1 METQT
6 SLPHTPDTGER
17 LVVVK
22 QEPFNAETP
31 LFALREYLTPTEN
44 FYVRSNF
51 PVPTI
56 AGDTWRLRVG
66 GAVAQPVEFTLADL
80 LSMPSRE
87 LLATL
92 ECAGNGRTGFA
103 PLPQGE
109 PWGVGAVGTARWRG
123 VSLALLLERAGL
135 NAGAVEVLFEG
146 ADRGVPAAGSAEAPF
161 ARSLPL
167 DKALHPDTLLAYEMN
182 GAPLPLGHGGPVRLL
197 VPGWYGMA
205 SVKWVA
211 SMSVLQQPFTGFYQK
226 DRYVL
231 DFPGS
236 SETLPVREMQPRA
249 LITSPTS
256 GGVVAPG
263 SHIVSG
269 VAWSGR
275 GTVASVEVSVEG
287 GGPWRAARLLDPP
300 APYTWR
306 RWEFDWT
313 PSKLGR
319 HVLRARSID
328 DEGNAQPDLA
338 PWNRLGY
345 CNNSVQAVVVDVRD

>member
-6 SLPHTPDTGER
+6 SLPGTADARER

-22 QEPFNAETP
+22 QDPLNAETP
-31 LFALREYLTPTEN
+31 LFALSEYLTPTEN

-51 PVPTI
+51 PLP
-56 AGDTWRLRVG
+56 ALDGGTWRLRVG
-66 GAVAQPVEFTLADL
+66 GTVTQPVELTLDDL
-80 LSMPSRE
+80 LSMPARE
-87 LLATL
+87 LPATL

-123 VSLALLLERAGL
+123 VSLASLLGRAGL

-146 ADRGVPAAGSAEAPF
+146 ADRGVPAAGAVEVPF

-167 DKALHPDTLLAYEMN
+167 EKAIHPDTLMAYEMN
-182 GAPLPLGHGGPVRLL
+182 GAPLPPEHGGPVRLL

-211 SMSVLQQPFTGFYQK
+211 SITVLRQPFTGFYQRE
-226 DRYVL
+226 RYVL

-236 SETLPVREMQPRA
+236 SETLPVREMQARA
-249 LITSPTS
+249 LITSLTS
-256 GGVVAPG
+256 GAVVAPRG
-263 SHIVSG
+263 HIVSG

-287 GGPWRAARLLDPP
+287 GGPWRPARLLDPP
-300 APYTWR
+300 AAYTWR

-328 DEGNAQPDLA
+328 DEGNTQPDLA